1 MGVGEI
7 IVGSFMILFSIV
19 IIAMI
24 LLQQSRRSGVGAI
37 SGGIDTFLSKN
48 KARDLDSKL
57 SRFTKYAALVF
68 FVLAV
73 VANVIALTK

>member
-57 SRFTKYAALVF
+57 SRFTKYTALVF